1 MAQLADA
8 KGRLSAVQSRLA
20 ELQAGFDESLAKK
33 AELEAKAQRCETQ
46 LTNAG
51 RLLGKRVPLCHYYMI
66 TVCKQLHVTAVLASV
81 MMSGFC
87 VRYTSACDCNEMLF
101 TLPLHAL
108 AQLTFCTHTVHGTIA
123 TQLQQVVLVVRATDG
138 QQL

>member
-8 KGRLSAVQSRLA
+8 KARLAAVQSRLA

-51 RLLGKRVPLCHYYMI
+51 RLLGKRVPLRYCEPMR
-66 TVCKQLHVTAVLASV
+66 CFSQFCSALLLGLCVLN
-81 MMSGFC
+81 
-87 VRYTSACDCNEMLF
+87 ACTNS
-101 TLPLHAL
+101 
-108 AQLTFCTHTVHGTIA
+108 
-123 TQLQQVVLVVRATDG
+123 
-138 QQL
+138 

>member
-8 KGRLSAVQSRLA
+8 KGRLAAVQSRLA

-51 RLLGKRVPLCHYYMI
+51 RLLGKCVSLCSLLQDHCLRCMQRCSCMQLLYY
-66 TVCKQLHVTAVLASV
+66 
-81 MMSGFC
+81 
-87 VRYTSACDCNEMLF
+87 E
-101 TLPLHAL
+101 
-108 AQLTFCTHTVHGTIA
+108 
-123 TQLQQVVLVVRATDG
+123 LV
-138 QQL
+138 